1 MINKYSFKKYLSLP
15 SIFLQTFFS
24 VMKPAKINL
33 LLLFFLFSTSVF
45 AVTTLTIP
53 QIQGTGT
60 SSTYTSQI
68 VTTTG
73 IVTAK
78 FIGTGKVGGY
88 FIQDAVGDG
97 NLLTSDGIFV
107 ATTTDNVS
115 VGNKLQIT
123 GTVSEVGGRTQL
135 GTLTN
140 TTVIS
145 SNNTLPVL
153 KVQYNAN
160 TWNWEQYEGMVLQFD
175 QTLFVTSNSSL
186 QVYGQLT
193 LNSTRLFS
201 PTNQFL
207 PLSDGY
213 NALLVSNAKAQLI
226 LDDGITTTNYTPVIF
241 ADASGMR
248 RPGERISNL
257 NAVVDCVNSGF
268 CLYPNSTPVFYGNP
282 RPTAPT
288 ELGNYNL
295 KVCAFNL
302 EVYLADSYGTGFG
315 PYNATEAAQQHT
327 KILAA
332 LLAIDADIY
341 GLIEI
346 QQGQAALAKLITALN
361 AATVAG
367 RYAFV
372 DDGGLPSGSY
382 TKVAFIYRTDKV
394 IPYLSIKD
402 NYLSGSPMYRK
413 KAQSFTLK
421 SNNQRF
427 IFSLNHYKAKSGCS
441 SATGADVDKGD
452 GQSCYNATRV
462 AEANSTLN
470 FMTTCKT
477 YYGDNDV
484 LIMGDLNAYGKEDPI
499 QALVAGGYVDLHR
512 AFHADSAYSY
522 VYNNQAGYLD
532 NALAST
538 TLKSQ
543 VTGVS
548 VFHINAD
555 EPAMFGYNGTAYQPT
570 MYRSSDHDP
579 VVVGLSLGISV
590 GVDNVLV
597 REAIIKPTLI
607 DDRFVVSNVSGA
619 NIQLISL
626 NGKILTQLKAYSDE
640 FEMNVSGLHLSSG
653 VYLVR
658 VEQNGIVSRQMV
670 LKK

>member
-1 MINKYSFKKYLSLP
+1 MKFYLSL
-15 SIFLQTFFS
+15 
-24 VMKPAKINL
+24 L
-33 LLLFFLFSTSVF
+33 LVLFSTYLS
-45 AVTTLTIP
+45 AVTTLIIP
-53 QIQGTGT
+53 QIQGAGV
-60 SSTYTSQI
+60 SSTYISQI

-88 FIQDAVGDG
+88 FMQDAVGDG
-97 NLLTSDGIFV
+97 NSLTSDGIFV
-107 ATTTDNVS
+107 ATTTDNVN
-115 VGNKLQIT
+115 VGDKVQIT

-140 TTVIS
+140 TTVVS
-145 SNNTLPVL
+145 SNNSLPVV
-153 KVQYNAN
+153 KVQYTADA
-160 TWNWEQYEGMVLQFD
+160 WNWEQYEGMLLEFD
-175 QTLFVTSNSSL
+175 QPLYVTSNSSL
-186 QVYGQLT
+186 QAYGQLT
-193 LNSTRLFS
+193 LNSTRLYS

-207 PLSDGY
+207 PLSVGY
-213 NALLVSNAKAQLI
+213 NALIASNSKAQLI
-226 LDDGITTTNYTPVIF
+226 IDDGITTTNYTPVIF

-268 CLYPNSTPVFYGNP
+268 YLYPSFTPVFYGNP
-282 RPTAPT
+282 RPTAPI

-315 PYNATEAAQQHT
+315 PNNATEAAQQHT

-346 QQGQAALAKLITALN
+346 QQGQAALLKLVTALN

-367 RYAFV
+367 RYAYV
-372 DDGGLPSGSY
+372 DDGGVSSGSY
-382 TKVAFIYRTDKV
+382 TKVAFLYRTDKV
-394 IPYLSIKD
+394 SPYLNLKD
-402 NYLSGSPMYRK
+402 NYVSGAPMYRK
-413 KAQSFTLK
+413 KAQAFTLK
-421 SNNQRF
+421 SNSQRF
-427 IFSLNHYKAKSGCS
+427 IFSLNHFKAKSGCS
-441 SATGADVDKGD
+441 SASGSDVDNGD

-462 AEANSTLN
+462 AEANSTLS
-470 FMTTCKT
+470 FMTNCKS

-499 QALVAGGYVDLHR
+499 QTLVNGGYVDLHR

-538 TLKSQ
+538 TMKSQ

-555 EPAMFGYNGTAYQPT
+555 EPAMFGYNGAAYQPT

-579 VVVGLSLGISV
+579 VVVGLSLGV
-590 GVDNVLV
+590 YAGVDNLVIREALV
-597 REAIIKPTLI
+597 RPTLV
-607 DDRFVVSNVSGA
+607 DDHFVVSNAAGA
-619 NIQLISL
+619 SIQLISL
-626 NGKILTQLKAYSDE
+626 RGQILCQQKADSDE

-653 VYLVR
+653 VYLIR
-658 VEQNGIVSRQMV
+658 VENGSSVSRKV
-670 LKK
+670 IFKK